1 MLQGALTNTIS
12 YDRFVGG
19 EDSQAL
25 IESDV
30 IVPEDMPDAINV
42 IAVLGDTVINEVTES
57 DEKIQ
62 VDGELRLNIIY
73 VADKEKKLMK
83 INKSIDFTHFLE
95 ISGSKS
101 KCKSLVNARVEHV
114 DYSLINS
121 RKMNVKAIVSISG
134 RAFDKEKKE
143 AIVGIQGEEDI
154 EYLKKTVKL
163 SNIVGQNSAET
174 FLKEQVKISD
184 GEPNISRILKADILI
199 KPEEPKITDNR
210 VVIQGSVHVYVV
222 YEGDSKDE
230 YGYEECDLNYANFI
244 EVPGALSYMR
254 ANTYERIIEKNIE
267 ISSDENG
274 DNRIIDIELVLKTE
288 ALVVEKDETEI
299 PVDIYGITRNV
310 EPVIESI
317 EAISEQER
325 FKSQAIFK
333 ENVEF
338 KNNVRRIIDV
348 VAYPVLS
355 DYTLKDGKVLLEGII
370 DYNIMYI
377 GDNDNPMSF
386 KGEAQFKTFLD
397 VPIDDGEL
405 FIDLK
410 ITHISY
416 DIMAMKEAELKFV
429 VDATVDA
436 FKLSKYDI
444 LVDVKENDEA
454 RSEENRHSITIYMVQ
469 KDDELWDIAKRYR
482 TAKEDIIKV
491 NDLKEEKV
499 LAGSKLI
506 IPNKI

>member
-1 MLQGALTNTIS
+1 MLQGALTNPIS

-42 IAVLGDTVINEVTES
+42 IAVLGESVINDVVES
-57 DEKIQ
+57 DGKIQ
-62 VDGELRLNIIY
+62 VDGQLKLNIIY
-73 VADKEKKLMK
+73 VADKDKKLAK
-83 INKSIDFTHFLE
+83 INKSVDFTHFLE
-95 ISGSKS
+95 IDGVDS
-101 KCKSLVNARVEHV
+101 KCKSIVNCRVEHV
-114 DYSLINS
+114 DFSLINS
-121 RKMNVKAIVSISG
+121 RKMNVKAIVSVYG
-134 RAFDKEKKE
+134 RAFAKEKKE
-143 AIVGIQGEEDI
+143 AIVGIQGDEGV
-154 EYLKKTVKL
+154 EYLKKTIKL
-163 SNIVGQNSAET
+163 ANIVGKNSAET

-184 GEPNISRILKADILI
+184 GEPNVSKVLKVDMVI
-199 KPEEPKITDNR
+199 KPDEPKITDNR
-210 VVIQGSVHVYVV
+210 VIIQGSVHVYIV

-244 EVPGALSYMR
+244 DVPGALSYMN

-267 ISSDENG
+267 ILPDESG
-274 DNRIIDIELVLKTE
+274 DNRMIDIELVLKTDTI
-288 ALVVEKDETEI
+288 VTEKDETEI
-299 PVDIYGITRNV
+299 PVDIYGINRNV
-310 EPVIESI
+310 EPVIEKI
-317 EAISEQER
+317 EAISQQGR

-355 DYTLKDGKVLLEGII
+355 DYALKDGKVILEGVI
-370 DYNIMYI
+370 DYNIIYI
-377 GDNDNPMSF
+377 GDNGNPMSY
-386 KGEAQFKTFLD
+386 KDEAQFKTFLD
-397 VPIDDGEL
+397 VSMDDGDL
-405 FIDLK
+405 FVDLK
-410 ITHISY
+410 VTHITY

-436 FKLSKYDI
+436 FKISKYDVLI
-444 LVDVKENDEA
+444 DAKEAEDV

-482 TAKEDIIKV
+482 TSKEEIIKV
-491 NDLKEEKV
+491 NELKDERI

>member
-1 MLQGALTNTIS
+1 MLQDALTNTIS
-12 YDRFVGG
+12 YDRLVGG

-25 IESDV
+25 IENDI
-30 IVPEDMPDAINV
+30 IVPEDMPDVINV
-42 IAVLGDTVINEVTES
+42 IAAQGDVVINEVAQG
-57 DEKIQ
+57 DGKVQ
-62 VDGELRLNIIY
+62 VDGELWLNIIY
-73 VADKEKKLMK
+73 VADKEKKLLKMEK
-83 INKSIDFTHFLE
+83 TIDFTHSLE
-95 ISGSKS
+95 IDGSDA
-101 KCKSLVNARVEHV
+101 KCRALVNARVEHV

-121 RKMNVKAIVSISG
+121 RKLNVKAIISISG
-134 RAFDKEKKE
+134 RVFEREKKE
-143 AIVGIQGEEDI
+143 VVVGIQGGSDI
-154 EYLKKTVKL
+154 ECLKKTIKL

-184 GEPNISRILKADILI
+184 GEPNISKILRTDILI

-210 VVIQGSVHVYVV
+210 VVIQGSVHVYIL
-222 YEGDSKDE
+222 YEGDSRDE

-244 EVPGALSYMR
+244 EIPGALSYMS
-254 ANTYERIIEKNIE
+254 AKSYERIIEQNIE
-267 ISSDENG
+267 VSSDENG

-288 ALVVEKDETEI
+288 ALVVEKDETEL
-299 PVDIYGITRNV
+299 PVDIYGISRDI
-310 EPVIESI
+310 EPVKETI
-317 EAISEQER
+317 EAVVDEDR

-338 KNNVRRIIDV
+338 KNSVRKIIDV

-355 DYTLKDGKVLLEGII
+355 DYSLTDGKALLEGII
-370 DYNIMYI
+370 DYNILYI
-377 GDNDNPMSF
+377 GDNGNPMSF
-386 KGEAQFKTFLD
+386 RGEAQFKTFLD
-397 VPIDDGEL
+397 VPVYDGEL

-416 DIMAMKEAELKFV
+416 DIMAMREAELKFV
-429 VDATVDA
+429 VDATADV
-436 FKLSKYDI
+436 FKLGKYDV
-444 LVDVKENDEA
+444 LVDVKENEEA

-491 NDLKEEKV
+491 NDLKDERI
-499 LAGSKLI
+499 LSGTKLI